1 MNAGFRRGACP
12 TLSQPMATGDGLL
25 VRLTPTGATVPCKMA
40 TALCAAAREHGNGII
55 EVTSR
60 GNIQVR
66 GLTEDSVPAF
76 AASLGDI
83 GAYFGEGTPVTCD
96 PFAGLDA
103 DELFAAHAF
112 AACLRDRIDGLF
124 HRLSPKVS
132 VVVDGGGA
140 LHLDAVSADV
150 RLRAIAIDGARVH
163 IAVGGD
169 ARTATPIGI
178 VASEDTVDAVLGV
191 LATIAGRG
199 PAARARD
206 IIATEGADVFRR
218 AVINL
223 VSDGRGPSLRGPV
236 DPVGIHSLRD
246 GTVAVGFALAFG
258 HTDGD
263 TLSRLVDA
271 AVEAGAS
278 GLRTAPDRALLV
290 IGVPRS
296 AVARLQA
303 AAERLGFIV
312 HRDDPRRRVVA
323 CAGSPIC
330 ASAEIPSRALAPKL
344 AEIVAQVDG
353 DTPVLHVSGCAKGCA
368 CSRATPLTVVGIDGR
383 CGVVVHGSARD
394 APAVTF
400 AVDALPGALAQ
411 IVGAIREEARVG

>member
-1 MNAGFRRGACP
+1 
-12 TLSQPMATGDGLL
+12 MATGDGLL
-25 VRLTPTGATVPCKMA
+25 VRLTPTGATIPCKTA

-76 AASLGDI
+76 AAALGDI
-83 GAYFGEGTPVTCD
+83 GAYFGEGPPVTCD
-96 PFAGLDA
+96 PLAGLDA
-103 DELFAAHAF
+103 DELFATHAF

-178 VASEDTVDAVLGV
+178 VAPEDTVDAVLGV

-199 PAARARD
+199 PAVRARD

-218 AVINL
+218 AVVNL

-258 HTDGD
+258 HTDAD
-263 TLSRLVDA
+263 TLSRLADA
-271 AVEAGAS
+271 AADAGAS

-290 IGVPRS
+290 IGVAS
-296 AVARLQA
+296 DAVPRLQA
-303 AAERLGFIV
+303 TAEHLGLIV

-323 CAGSPIC
+323 CAGAPIC
-330 ASAEIPSRALAPKL
+330 TSAEIPSRVLAPML
-344 AEIVAQVDG
+344 ADIAAHMEGAA
-353 DTPVLHVSGCAKGCA
+353 PVLHVSGCAKGCA
-368 CSRATPLTVVGIDGR
+368 CPRAVPLTVVGIDGR
-383 CGVVVHGSARD
+383 CGVIVNGSARD
-394 APAVTF
+394 RPQMIVSQDELP
-400 AVDALPGALAQ
+400 DALTRLANSART
-411 IVGAIREEARVG
+411 VRAEAHVD